1 METFNSEV
9 IQSIMHLVELKYV
22 LMKPG
27 VLSVMTIGT
36 TMMLV
41 FYAGS
46 WVSLIMVSSCIV
58 IIFNESCIGA
68 ISKTS
73 FYNESLLPHTIFDVN
88 CDGSE
93 SSIFDCLYSTEVPDF
108 LECNFYED
116 ASVICQGIKNS
127 TL

>member
-1 METFNSEV
+1 MQAVGFLSLW
-9 IQSIMHLVELKYV
+9 LVLTHATY
-22 LMKPG
+22 
-27 VLSVMTIGT
+27 I
-36 TMMLV
+36 
-41 FYAGS
+41 
-46 WVSLIMVSSCIV
+46 SCIV